1 MNNPFAFYKKAV
13 SLDSVA
19 YRNLRYAAKI
29 NNQAAL
35 SCNLRRAITIPFD
48 INAVFCQTVA
58 MFRPF
63 RKFVAVILAIW
74 FPLFSGSALANSVAM
89 PSGGGACQSVVAQ
102 QNTQQPQQVAAMH
115 QHMHHAQPVV
125 NQYQPA
131 GADDHQDSSCKTGSL
146 CHLACSVYLAAAAA
160 NVAKDQLAAQLFTL
174 PSTQFQSY
182 VSAPLDPP
190 PLSRV

>member
-1 MNNPFAFYKKAV
+1 
-13 SLDSVA
+13 
-19 YRNLRYAAKI
+19 
-29 NNQAAL
+29 
-35 SCNLRRAITIPFD
+35 
-48 INAVFCQTVA
+48 

-89 PSGGGACQSVVAQ
+89 PSGGGDCQTVVAQ
-102 QNTQQPQQVAAMH
+102 QNTQTHQQASANH

-125 NQYQPA
+125 NQGQSA
-131 GADDHQDSSCKTGSL
+131 AADDHQDSSCNTGSL
-146 CHLACSVYLAAAAA
+146 CHLACCVYMASPAAVVAEIQPAARP
-160 NVAKDQLAAQLFTL
+160 FTL

>member
-1 MNNPFAFYKKAV
+1 MPQQ
-13 SLDSVA
+13 
-19 YRNLRYAAKI
+19 I

-35 SCNLRRAITIPFD
+35 SCKLHRAIRIPFD

-89 PSGGGACQSVVAQ
+89 PSGGGDCQTVVAQ
-102 QNTQQPQQVAAMH
+102 QNTQTHQQASANH

-125 NQYQPA
+125 YHDQSA

-146 CHLACSVYLAAAAA
+146 CHLACSVYLATTAA
-160 NVAKDQLAAQLFTL
+160 NVAEDQLAAQLFTL